1 MGTKAGKDFI
11 FASQHEVMDPS
22 PESQGLPQPPLETP
36 CEIAEAIYDLPKYP
50 DMEHPVADLWETM
63 QIRKTLRKYQPTP
76 LTIDEVSLMLWFTQG
91 VKSVTDRP
99 VTMRTVPSG
108 GARHPLETY
117 LVVSNVSGLEPG
129 LYRFM
134 AIENKLAL
142 IRPGNKLNEEI
153 SAACQN
159 QHQVRD
165 CPVSFWWAAITERGV
180 WRYSTRAYRYLM
192 LDAGHV
198 CQNLCLAA
206 EGIGCGV
213 CEIGAFTDRHI
224 NQFFNLDGEDHFMI
238 YGATVGKR

>member
-1 MGTKAGKDFI
+1 MSTKAGKEFI
-11 FASQHEVMDPS
+11 HASQNEVMDPS

-36 CEIAEAIYDLPKYP
+36 CESAFAMVDLHKYESISVP
-50 DMEHPVADLWETM
+50 GSDLWQTM
-63 QIRKTLRKYQPTP
+63 QNRRTLRKYQSTP
-76 LTIDEVSLMLWFTQG
+76 ISLNELSAMLWFTQG
-91 VKSVTDRP
+91 VKTITDRP

-117 LVVSNVSGLEPG
+117 LVVNDVTGLEPG

-134 AIENKLAL
+134 AISNQLAL
-142 IRPGNKLNEEI
+142 IRQGTNLNEEI

-180 WRYSTRAYRYLM
+180 WRYSTRAYRYLI

-206 EGIGCGV
+206 EGLGCGV
-213 CEIGAFTDRHI
+213 CEIGAFTDTQI
-224 NQFFNLDGEDHFMI
+224 NSFFGLDGEEHFII